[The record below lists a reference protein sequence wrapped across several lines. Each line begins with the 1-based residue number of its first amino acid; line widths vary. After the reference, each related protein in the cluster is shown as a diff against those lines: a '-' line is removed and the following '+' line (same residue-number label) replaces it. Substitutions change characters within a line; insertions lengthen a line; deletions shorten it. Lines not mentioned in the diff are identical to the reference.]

1 MAARGAIAARIRAAQ
16 RLVYIYFRCLGQ
28 QMKAILAYEADFAVM
43 LVSAVIVQIAGFL
56 FIWTIFQRIPDIN
69 GWTMWQVVMMYALVF
84 VTEGVGSLFFE
95 GTWRLSELVYNGKFD
110 QILVRPVSPIVQVL
124 AGAVGFNGLGN
135 IVTGTVLIVVGIANT
150 PIEWTPGRLLML
162 VILIASAA
170 TIRVAINLGS
180 AASAFWIRAPWSMVP
195 MFVHQLGEFAKY
207 PITIYSVAVQALIV
221 IAVPFAFVSFFP
233 TAFIFG
239 VDAWS
244 VQGFLT
250 PLVAIYSVLMAVW
263 LFNVGLRRY
272 ESTGH

>member
-1 MAARGAIAARIRAAQ
+1 MAARLALAARLRSAY

-28 QMKAILAYEADFAVM
+28 QMKAILAYEADFVVM
-43 LVSAVIVQIAGFL
+43 LFSAVIVQIAGFL
-56 FIWTIFQRIPDIN
+56 FIWTIFQRIPNIN

-135 IVTGTVLIVVGIANT
+135 IVTGLVLIVIGIVNT
-150 PIEWTPGRLLML
+150 PVQWTPGRLLML

-180 AASAFWIRAPWSMVP
+180 AASAFWIKAPWSMVP

-244 VQGFLT
+244 IQGFLT